1 MEEQKKFPVASKL
14 KKMRT
19 DAGYS
24 RQELGKITGISYR
37 LIEAYEQ
44 GKNDINKAQVST
56 LKPIAVALKC
66 KIDDL
71 ID

>member
-1 MEEQKKFPVASKL
+1 MDEKKFLPAAKL

-24 RQELGKITGISYR
+24 RQELGKLTGISYR

-56 LKPIAVALKC
+56 LKPIAVALNC

-71 ID
+71 IDY